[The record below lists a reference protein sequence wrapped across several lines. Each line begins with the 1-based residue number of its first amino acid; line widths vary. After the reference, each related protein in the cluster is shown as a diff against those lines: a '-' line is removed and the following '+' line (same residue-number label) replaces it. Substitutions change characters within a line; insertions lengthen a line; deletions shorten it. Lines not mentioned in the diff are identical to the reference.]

1 MQIFRPDDQPD
12 RPHGIMML
20 RERAAAGRDEDCRP
34 PLRMRLWPLV
44 SMTLIL
50 ISGLIGTPTPALHG
64 EGLVTLLGG
73 GTIAALIVIEV
84 WFDPQDDRA
93 VFAYVL
99 LLGLASIALMTVQ
112 PAGTAVLGTYAAVA
126 SAVIRLPKRLAI
138 AAIVPIIAIVDI
150 LILIG
155 GEDRLLVLAWTNIAY
170 VFMFV
175 IGHLLRLS
183 EERQIQARELLEEEE
198 RTRLARN
205 EAAALD
211 ERGRIARELHDVL
224 AHSLSA
230 LSVEL
235 EGARLLALDRDVD
248 SEVIAAIGR
257 AHRHAA
263 SGLDEARAAI
273 KALRGDSV
281 PRPGQARGPD
291 RGNPRARDRVHAGD
305 RRRAAPAA
313 LAKRRWRSSA
323 PPRRRSP
330 TCASTP
336 RRPSGSTIR
345 LDYDP
350 DGVQLIVTDSA
361 GDGAEPRVPQPAAL
375 AGGGLRLRGERDA
388 RAGRADRRPPARRAD
403 RGRLP
408 GRALGAG
415 VSDGDAAGGETLR
428 VIVADD
434 QRVVREGLTLML
446 GLIDGIEPVGAAAD
460 GEEALAMV
468 AAERPDVVLMDLRM
482 PRLDG
487 IEATRRLAETH
498 PGGRRRRAHHLRR
511 RRDRRR
517 RPAGGRARLPDQGRR
532 RRADPQRGRAGGGG
546 RGGDRPGRA
555 APADHR
561 GAARRGA
568 GRARTA
574 TSSPTG

>member
-12 RPHGIMML
+12 RPHGIMLL
-20 RERAAAGRDEDCRP
+20 RERAAAGRDENCRP
-34 PLRMRLWPLV
+34 PLRMRLWPLA
-44 SMTLIL
+44 SLTLIL

-73 GTIAALIVIEV
+73 GTIAALILIEV
-84 WFDPQDDRA
+84 WIDPQDDRA

-99 LLGLASIALMTVQ
+99 GLGLASTALMTVQ

-138 AAIVPIIAIVDI
+138 AAIVPIIAVVDA

-155 GEDRLLVLAWTNIAY
+155 GEERLLVLAWTSIAY

-183 EERQIQARELLEEEE
+183 EQRQIQARELLEEEE

-211 ERGRIARELHDVL
+211 ERSRIARELHDVL

-235 EGARLLALDRDVD
+235 EGARLLALDRDAD

-263 SGLDEARAAI
+263 AGLDEARAAI

-281 PRPGQARGPD
+281 PGPD
-291 RGNPRARDRVHAGD
+291 KLEDLIEEIRAHGIECTLAVGGKPRRL
-305 RRRAAPAA
+305 PSEAA
-313 LAKRRWRSSA
+313 LAVFRTAQEALTNVRKHA
-323 PPRRRSP
+323 EE
-330 TCASTP
+330 AELV
-336 RRPSGSTIR
+336 TIQ

-375 AGGGLRLRGERDA
+375 AAAGSGYGVSGMRERA
-388 RAGRADRRPPARRAD
+388 ELIG
-403 RGRLP
+403 GRL
-408 GRALGAG
+408 LAG
-415 VSDGDAAGGETLR
+415 PTEDGFR
-428 VIVADD
+428 VELWV
-434 QRVVREGLTLML
+434 
-446 GLIDGIEPVGAAAD
+446 
-460 GEEALAMV
+460 
-468 AAERPDVVLMDLRM
+468 
-482 PRLDG
+482 
-487 IEATRRLAETH
+487 
-498 PGGRRRRAHHLRR
+498 
-511 RRDRRR
+511 
-517 RPAGGRARLPDQGRR
+517 PA
-532 RRADPQRGRAGGGG
+532 
-546 RGGDRPGRA
+546 
-555 APADHR
+555 
-561 GAARRGA
+561 
-568 GRARTA
+568 
-574 TSSPTG
+574 

>member
-1 MQIFRPDDQPD
+1 MQIFRPDGEAD

-20 RERAAAGRDEDCRP
+20 RERAAGRSGTGDEDCKP
-34 PLRMRLWPLV
+34 PLRARVWPLV
-44 SMTLIL
+44 SLSLIL
-50 ISGLIGTPTPALHG
+50 ISGLIGTPAPALHG

-73 GTIAALIVIEV
+73 GTIAALIAVEV
-84 WFDPQDDRA
+84 LWDPQDDRA

-150 LILIG
+150 LILVG
-155 GEDRLLVLAWTNIAY
+155 GEDRLLVLAWTSIAY
-170 VFMFV
+170 AFMFV

-183 EERQIQARELLEEEE
+183 EERQIQARELLAEEE

-263 SGLDEARAAI
+263 AGLDEARAAI

-281 PRPGQARGPD
+281 PGPD
-291 RGNPRARDRVHAGD
+291 KIADLIEEIRAHGIECTLEVGGAPRRL
-305 RRRAAPAA
+305 PSEAA
-313 LAKRRWRSSA
+313 LAVFRTAQEALTNVRKHAEEAERVE
-323 PPRRRSP
+323 
-330 TCASTP
+330 
-336 RRPSGSTIR
+336 IR

-350 DGVQLIVTDSA
+350 DGVQLIVTDMA

-375 AGGGLRLRGERDA
+375 AAAGSGYGVSGMRERA
-388 RAGRADRRPPARRAD
+388 ELIG
-403 RGRLP
+403 GRL
-408 GRALGAG
+408 LAG
-415 VSDGDAAGGETLR
+415 PTENGFR
-428 VIVADD
+428 VELWV
-434 QRVVREGLTLML
+434 
-446 GLIDGIEPVGAAAD
+446 
-460 GEEALAMV
+460 
-468 AAERPDVVLMDLRM
+468 
-482 PRLDG
+482 
-487 IEATRRLAETH
+487 
-498 PGGRRRRAHHLRR
+498 
-511 RRDRRR
+511 
-517 RPAGGRARLPDQGRR
+517 PA
-532 RRADPQRGRAGGGG
+532 
-546 RGGDRPGRA
+546 
-555 APADHR
+555 
-561 GAARRGA
+561 
-568 GRARTA
+568 
-574 TSSPTG
+574 